1 MGSGAILAALIFFVP
16 GLLIAVVAAFLLRHT
31 RRFRS
36 WVRITLILT
45 VLGTIMWTLT
55 NRYMA
60 INVGSLQV
68 GSMAAVVALFSALI
82 SFVAV
87 WMVPRKKNAVV
98 DSQKTELPKKV
109 FQSGGDGI

>member
-1 MGSGAILAALIFFVP
+1 MGSGVILAALIFFVP
-16 GLLIAVVAAFLLRHT
+16 GLLIAVIAAFFLRHT

-45 VLGTIMWTLT
+45 VLGTVMWTLT
-55 NRYMA
+55 NRTMA
-60 INVGSLQV
+60 INFGSVQV
-68 GSMAAVVALFSALI
+68 GSMAAVVALFSAAI

-87 WMVPRKKNAVV
+87 WMVPRKKISIAEPKTTEAA
-98 DSQKTELPKKV
+98 QKT